1 MFLLVFGDRRSSNV
15 NDRSASEGSDAFLVS
30 ASAPLGARRR
40 ALAVAIGLF
49 VAFCALLPF
58 ARVPL
63 PRVEAF
69 IPIFES
75 ILALTGLV
83 TAGFLLVVFRRSRLR
98 AVLCLASGYLFISL
112 MTLPLML
119 AAPGV
124 LSSSDPLGADP
135 QIGAWLDAF
144 RQAGFP
150 VFVSCYALL
159 RRYEVASGRLHK
171 GAPADV
177 IWAAAGAVAV
187 VCLLTLL
194 AATGHQF
201 PPIMLGD
208 GYTTAMV
215 AAHIPVLL
223 LCVAAA
229 ALLGSR
235 PPYTVLDLWLIVVV
249 LAWMFGGA
257 LDTVL
262 DAGPFDIG
270 FYAGRLYVLLAASL
284 VPIILLVEAS
294 RLYGRLDQALAVAG
308 ERNTELA
315 RSREELAQA
324 QRLEA
329 IGQLTGGVA
338 HDFNN
343 LLTVVLGNLDLILR
357 AQGDAEKIERL
368 AQGAMRAAQRGE
380 NLVRQLLTYARRQI
394 TRPDTVNLNQLIVNI
409 ESLMHRV
416 IGEQIEVV
424 TMLSPVLAPAQIDP
438 AQFETAMLNL
448 VINARDA
455 MAGGGR
461 ITIETCNVTFD
472 RQDAANNPELTA
484 GPYVMIAVSDSGSGM
499 TPEVLARAFDP
510 FFTTKEVGKGSGL
523 GLSQVYGFAKTAGGH
538 VKIYSELGI
547 GTTVKLYLPKS
558 SDRPVVPE
566 IGSETASLRPASGH
580 ETILV
585 VEDDED
591 VLVVASESLRELGYR
606 VVAASN
612 ATQALEILRGDQ
624 PVDLLLSDVIMPGGM
639 NGVQL
644 TVEARRIR
652 PELKVLLTS
661 GYTAAALSLEHG
673 LPDNLNVVEKPY
685 RREELATKLRLVIGG

>member
-1 MFLLVFGDRRSSNV
+1 M
-15 NDRSASEGSDAFLVS
+15 NDRSASQGSDAFLVT

-40 ALAVAIGLF
+40 ALAVAIGLL
-49 VAFCALLPF
+49 VPFCALLPF

-63 PRVEAF
+63 PRIEAF
-69 IPIFES
+69 IPISES

-83 TAGFLLVVFRRSRLR
+83 TAAFLLVVFRRSRLR
-98 AVLCLASGYLFISL
+98 AALCLASGYLFISL

-124 LSSSDPLGADP
+124 LLSSDPFGADP
-135 QIGAWLDAF
+135 QTGAWLDTF

-171 GAPADV
+171 GAPADF
-177 IWAAAGAVAV
+177 IWAATGAVAA
-187 VCLLTLL
+187 VCLLTLF
-194 AATGHQF
+194 AAAGRQLL

-223 LCVAAA
+223 LCIAAVAV
-229 ALLGSR
+229 LGSR
-235 PPYTVLDLWLIVVV
+235 RPYTILDLWLIVVV

-257 LDTVL
+257 LSPVL
-262 DAGPFDIG
+262 YAGRFDIG
-270 FYAGRLYVLLAASL
+270 FYTGRLYGLLAASL

-294 RLYGRLDQALAVAG
+294 RLYGRLDQALAVAA

-357 AQGDAEKIERL
+357 ARGDGEKIERL

-380 NLVRQLLTYARRQI
+380 YLVRQLLTYARKQI

-438 AQFETAMLNL
+438 AHFETAMLNL

-461 ITIETCNVTFD
+461 ITIETCNVTLD
-472 RQDAANNPELTA
+472 LKDAANNSELAA

-566 IGSETASLRPASGH
+566 IGTETASLRPATGH
-580 ETILV
+580 ETILA
-585 VEDDED
+585 VEDDDD
-591 VLVVASESLRELGYR
+591 VLMVASESLKELGYQ
-606 VVAASN
+606 VVTAGNAA
-612 ATQALEILRGDQ
+612 QALEILKGDQ

-685 RREELATKLRLVIGG
+685 RREELAKKLRLVIGE

>member
-1 MFLLVFGDRRSSNV
+1 
-15 NDRSASEGSDAFLVS
+15 
-30 ASAPLGARRR
+30 
-40 ALAVAIGLF
+40 
-49 VAFCALLPF
+49 
-58 ARVPL
+58 
-63 PRVEAF
+63 
-69 IPIFES
+69 
-75 ILALTGLV
+75 
-83 TAGFLLVVFRRSRLR
+83 
-98 AVLCLASGYLFISL
+98 
-112 MTLPLML
+112 
-119 AAPGV
+119 
-124 LSSSDPLGADP
+124 
-135 QIGAWLDAF
+135 
-144 RQAGFP
+144 
-150 VFVSCYALL
+150 
-159 RRYEVASGRLHK
+159 
-171 GAPADV
+171 
-177 IWAAAGAVAV
+177 
-187 VCLLTLL
+187 
-194 AATGHQF
+194 
-201 PPIMLGD
+201 
-208 GYTTAMV
+208 
-215 AAHIPVLL
+215 
-223 LCVAAA
+223 
-229 ALLGSR
+229 
-235 PPYTVLDLWLIVVV
+235 
-249 LAWMFGGA
+249 MFGGA
-257 LDTVL
+257 LSPVL
-262 DAGPFDIG
+262 YAGHFDIG
-270 FYAGRLYVLLAASL
+270 FYTGRLYGLLAASL

-294 RLYGRLDQALAVAG
+294 RLYGRLDQALAVAA

-357 AQGDAEKIERL
+357 ARGDAEKIERL

-380 NLVRQLLTYARRQI
+380 YLVRQLLTYARKQI

-438 AQFETAMLNL
+438 AHFETAMLNL

-461 ITIETCNVTFD
+461 ITIETCNVTLD
-472 RQDAANNPELTA
+472 LKDAANNSELAA

-566 IGSETASLRPASGH
+566 IGTETASLRPATGH
-580 ETILV
+580 ETILA
-585 VEDDED
+585 VEDDDD
-591 VLVVASESLRELGYR
+591 VLVVASESLKELGYQ
-606 VVAASN
+606 VVTAGNAA
-612 ATQALEILRGDQ
+612 QALEILKGDQ

-685 RREELATKLRLVIGG
+685 RREELAKKLRLVIGE